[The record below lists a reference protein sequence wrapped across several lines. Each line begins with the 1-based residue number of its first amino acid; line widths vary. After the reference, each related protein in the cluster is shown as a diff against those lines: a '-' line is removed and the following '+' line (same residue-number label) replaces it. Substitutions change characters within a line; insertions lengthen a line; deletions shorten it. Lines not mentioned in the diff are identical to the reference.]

1 MRRALPTIAALFV
14 AVVMQ
19 VAIAPNI
26 AIGRAVPNFMLLV
39 VVALA
44 LTEGPAAGASA
55 GFVAGVLFDLLGS
68 GPIGP
73 AALVLT
79 VVGYL
84 AGSLSANMFAEG
96 WRLPVTVVLIASL
109 LAELSY
115 GAVLAILG
123 VGQPFWSTFLAVML
137 PTAVYNGVLALLA
150 FPFLARLLRT
160 ERQMTTFRRLG

>member
-115 GAVLAILG
+115 GVVLAILG
-123 VGQPFWSTFLAVML
+123 VGQPFWSTFAAVML

-160 ERQMTTFRRLG
+160 DRQMTTFRRLG